1 MGSGRGPRE
10 GDAIAKQ
17 VTSVVFVEKK
27 EGAPPPPACP
37 PIYTF
42 LSFLKKNLSSNV
54 N

>member
-17 VTSVVFVEKK
+17 VASVGFVEKK
-27 EGAPPPPACP
+27 EGASP
-37 PIYTF
+37 PIIE
-42 LSFLKKNLSSNV
+42 KKNLPSNV